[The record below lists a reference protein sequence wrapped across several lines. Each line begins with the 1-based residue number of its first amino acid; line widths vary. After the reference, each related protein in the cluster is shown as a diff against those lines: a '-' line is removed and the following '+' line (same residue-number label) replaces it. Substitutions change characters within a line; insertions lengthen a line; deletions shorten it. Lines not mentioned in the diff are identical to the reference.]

1 MKLTNAFLMK
11 FRRILADFEPTL
23 HPFSACRLPH
33 PRASPRRSLGARTS
47 GPEFGAPPFVRIR
60 SIRERDVSRSLPL
73 RRCVRLSVRPSV
85 LSSVRPPSPSP
96 SSSLMARIPP
106 LMKRGRGG
114 GGGDEGDEHERKNER
129 RRRRRFTHFSAS
141 LSPCLSLGLSAGRG
155 LRHACIAEEGGSGGR
170 KRTSLDSRAEL
181 CSVVCTALHRWP
193 MTTG

>member
-1 MKLTNAFLMK
+1 MNQLFIH
-11 FRRILADFEPTL
+11 F
-23 HPFSACRLPH
+23 
-33 PRASPRRSLGARTS
+33 PRADCPIPEHRRGAASELGRLAPSSERRRSFA
-47 GPEFGAPPFVRIR
+47 FGR
-60 SIRERDVSRSLPL
+60 SERETFLDHFRSVVACVS
-73 RRCVRLSVRPSV
+73 PSV
-85 LSSVRPPSPSP
+85 LSSVRPPSPFP

-106 LMKRGRGG
+106 LMKRGRGGG

-155 LRHACIAEEGGSGGR
+155 LQHACIAEEGGSGGR

-181 CSVVCTALHRWP
+181 CSVVCSALHRRP